1 MKSSDVPLLPK
12 PDKSSIEFQPKLSFL
27 DNFLK
32 SKKEDK
38 IQKAEQKYQFAIEN
52 WANACD
58 QIEKDNNAKKED
70 YNNQVKDWEEKQAEF
85 YKKQEKKNAKV
96 DEFKRRY
103 QEADPSTIL
112 EYCELVLNNSVY
124 PESFPKSF
132 ELDYN
137 PENKILIVEYA
148 LPSLDQLP
156 TLNEVKFIRNEL
168 KEYHISDAQHQKM
181 FDATMYNITLR
192 TIHELFEADKINSIE
207 AVTFNGWV
215 NAINKAIGKKEN
227 NCILSIQAKR
237 NEFLEIDL
245 AHVDPK
251 ACFKTF
257 KGVASSKL
265 VGLTPIQPILQ
276 ISRTDKRFVNHFEV
290 AKYMDDS
297 TNIAAIP
304 WEDFE
309 HLIREIFEKEF
320 SGNGGEVKVTQA
332 SRDGGVDAIA
342 FDPDPIRGGKIVIQA
357 KRYTN
362 TVGVSAVR
370 DLFGT
375 VMNEGATKGIL
386 VTTADYGPDAYEFA
400 KGKPLTL
407 MNGANLLYLLEKHG
421 HKAKIDIKEAKLMQK
436 DNK

>member
-215 NAINKAIGKKEN
+215 NAINKAIGKKKTTVFFLFKPNGMSFWKLIWLTLTQKPASKHLKELQVVN
-227 NCILSIQAKR
+227 WLDSRQFNQFYKLAERINVLSITLKWQNIWMIAPILLQSRGKILSI
-237 NEFLEIDL
+237 
-245 AHVDPK
+245 
-251 ACFKTF
+251 
-257 KGVASSKL
+257 
-265 VGLTPIQPILQ
+265 
-276 ISRTDKRFVNHFEV
+276 
-290 AKYMDDS
+290 
-297 TNIAAIP
+297 
-304 WEDFE
+304 
-309 HLIREIFEKEF
+309 
-320 SGNGGEVKVTQA
+320 
-332 SRDGGVDAIA
+332 
-342 FDPDPIRGGKIVIQA
+342 
-357 KRYTN
+357 
-362 TVGVSAVR
+362 
-370 DLFGT
+370 
-375 VMNEGATKGIL
+375 
-386 VTTADYGPDAYEFA
+386 
-400 KGKPLTL
+400 
-407 MNGANLLYLLEKHG
+407 
-421 HKAKIDIKEAKLMQK
+421 
-436 DNK
+436 